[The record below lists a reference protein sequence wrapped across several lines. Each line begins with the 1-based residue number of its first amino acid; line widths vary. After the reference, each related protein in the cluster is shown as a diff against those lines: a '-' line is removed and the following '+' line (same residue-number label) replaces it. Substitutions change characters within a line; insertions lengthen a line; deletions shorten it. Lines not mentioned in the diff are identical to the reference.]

1 MVTNKVEFKAQQT
14 PPNPKEVDYWINTAE
29 DPNGSVIM
37 YYDGKS
43 WKKLNLNNGESTD
56 SSTSSTDGYSVKVNE
71 DGFFVVDA
79 EGNIGMQYNDDGLS
93 AAKVH
98 RLGEFL

>member
-14 PPNPKEVDYWINTAE
+14 PPSPKEVDYWINTAE

-37 YYDGKS
+37 YHDGKQ
-43 WKKLNLNNGESTD
+43 WKPLNKAGSNESI
-56 SSTSSTDGYSVKVNE
+56 SFLEQEGYAVKVNE
-71 DGFFVVDA
+71 DGFYIIDA
-79 EGNIGMQYNDDGLS
+79 NGNIGMQYDAQGFS